1 MTPKTILQEAL
12 CLPIEDRL
20 TLVEQI
26 WDSIAAD
33 SAKVPVPDWHKAEL
47 DRRMADPNPERL
59 TWAEHQRRL
68 DDREKAGVRVV
79 NPFAAGPGTGRAER
93 CTEARGLGPG
103 VRFRRPVG

>member
-12 CLPIEDRL
+12 RLPIEDRL
-20 TLVEQI
+20 ILVAQI

-59 TWAEHQRRL
+59 TWDELQKRL
-68 DDREKAGVRVV
+68 DE
-79 NPFAAGPGTGRAER
+79 PE
-93 CTEARGLGPG
+93 
-103 VRFRRPVG
+103 